1 MATEASAALAGED
14 ISPGPPLPDGAALAS
29 LPFTGRYQHTLDAK
43 GRTVLPAPFRAAFA
57 AGGHLT
63 LWNGPCVAIL
73 PPAEFRRWVETTR
86 AQLEGS
92 GFEDPAGL
100 LRQLHLRSATFR
112 PDSQGRFLFPE
123 DLRSAVGIEREITV
137 VGNDAR
143 VELWR
148 PGGESP
154 DAEEHEENIGFF
166 QGTYDLLT
174 RRP

>member
-1 MATEASAALAGED
+1 MATEATAAPAGED
-14 ISPGPPLPDGAALAS
+14 LSLGASLPEAGGVAS

-43 GRTVLPAPFRAAFA
+43 GRIVLPAPFRGAFA
-57 AGGHLT
+57 GGGHLT
-63 LWNGPCVAIL
+63 RWQGPCVAIL
-73 PPAEFRRWVETTR
+73 PPGEFRRWVETTR

-123 DLRSAVGIEREITV
+123 DLRAAVEVEREITV

-143 VELWR
+143 VELWH
-148 PGGESP
+148 PGVESP
-154 DAEEHEENIGFF
+154 DADEHEENIGFF

>member
-1 MATEASAALAGED
+1 MATEITAALVAED
-14 ISPGPPLPDGAALAS
+14 RSADAPLPEGTTTPA

-43 GRTVLPAPFRAAFA
+43 GRIVLPAPFRGAFSG
-57 AGGHLT
+57 GGHLT
-63 LWNGPCVAIL
+63 LWNGPCIAIL

-123 DLRSAVGIEREITV
+123 DLRAAVEVEREITV

-143 VELWR
+143 VELWH

-154 DAEEHEENIGFF
+154 DADEHEENIGFF

>member
-1 MATEASAALAGED
+1 MATEATAALAGED
-14 ISPGPPLPDGAALAS
+14 LSPGPLPPEGTTSPS

-43 GRTVLPAPFRAAFA
+43 GRIVLPAPFRGVFA

-63 LWNGPCVAIL
+63 LWQGPCVAIL

-86 AQLEGS
+86 AQLEES

-112 PDSQGRFLFPE
+112 PDSQGRFLLPE
-123 DLRSAVGIEREITV
+123 DLRAAVGIERDITV

-143 VELWR
+143 LELWR
-148 PGGESP
+148 PGVESP
-154 DAEEHEENIGFF
+154 DAAEHEQNIGFF